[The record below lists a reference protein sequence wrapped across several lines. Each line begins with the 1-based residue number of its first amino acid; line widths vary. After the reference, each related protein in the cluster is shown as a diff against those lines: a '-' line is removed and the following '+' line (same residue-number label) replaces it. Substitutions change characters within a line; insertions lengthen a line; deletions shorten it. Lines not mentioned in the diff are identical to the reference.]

1 MPRWLVLNNAGRV
14 GSSMQRKGGEGERAH
29 RGRCR
34 EEGRGGR
41 ERCVGNSDACG
52 SDDVSASV
60 SDRESTRL
68 ATHHTRNALPRLGN
82 TAPSAVRQN
91 APATNP
97 ARLRATAPYRGPSSG
112 CLCNCSVR
120 AVLPVVYCYLFI
132 ISKILRG
139 KYCACAC
146 ACVHVHVYVHV
157 YVYVYV

>member
-1 MPRWLVLNNAGRV
+1 MTPGKEMPRWPGLVLNNAGRV

-68 ATHHTRNALPRLGN
+68 ATHHTPVTLYHDSEIPPLRRSAKMRLPQTLHDFVRRPPIGGRL
-82 TAPSAVRQN
+82 AVVCV
-91 APATNP
+91 T
-97 ARLRATAPYRGPSSG
+97 
-112 CLCNCSVR
+112 
-120 AVLPVVYCYLFI
+120 VVSELSCP
-132 ISKILRG
+132 
-139 KYCACAC
+139 
-146 ACVHVHVYVHV
+146 
-157 YVYVYV
+157 